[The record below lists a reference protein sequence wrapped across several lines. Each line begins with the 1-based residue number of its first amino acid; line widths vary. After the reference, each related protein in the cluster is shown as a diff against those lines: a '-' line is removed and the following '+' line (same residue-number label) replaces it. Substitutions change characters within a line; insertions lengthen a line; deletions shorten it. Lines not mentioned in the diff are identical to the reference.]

1 VTQNVFHIRRV
12 PVEACEFVYQS
23 RSIYGICIYRQCEGE
38 HR

>member
-1 VTQNVFHIRRV
+1 VTQDMLHIRRV

-23 RSIYGICIYRQCEGE
+23 ISIYGICIYGQCEGE